1 MCLSQTE
8 NDSIHILDRTY
19 IIGATITFLWSF
31 KLGKVNEIYKEG
43 KTIKILFKEV
53 TSDFKYTFLYMV
65 TSYRK

>member
-1 MCLSQTE
+1 MCLSHTE

-53 TSDFKYTFLYMV
+53 TSD
-65 TSYRK
+65 